1 VKEQRFSGKI
11 DHTEKTITALYRA
24 QYHAYEKTQMLL
36 WMGVGFAMVLTAAL
50 ANLPMWAKA
59 ILLLIGAWL
68 IISMDFP
75 AQVRADRAL
84 EVRKAELPSMQYE
97 FHKDAMKI
105 SGEGSMSIPYKKIA
119 RLAEDPEYL
128 YVFMGKD
135 SVCMIERSSVK
146 PDSDALQEFLAK
158 KTGLDWLNEKS
169 LLTVNLADVILMFRN
184 RKDKK

>member
-1 VKEQRFSGKI
+1 
-11 DHTEKTITALYRA
+11 
-24 QYHAYEKTQMLL
+24 
-36 WMGVGFAMVLTAAL
+36 
-50 ANLPMWAKA
+50 
-59 ILLLIGAWL
+59 
-68 IISMDFP
+68 
-75 AQVRADRAL
+75 L